1 MREQFRKFA
10 PVFGALV
17 VSLALAPVAGAQCGG
32 LVIPHVHPSAGA
44 GQAAM
49 PQLLRAGLLTVGD
62 EDNQEAAIV
71 GFWHV
76 KFVVGSGSSAQTIDA
91 GYSQWHADGTEIMN
105 SGGRA
110 PITSNFCL
118 GVWKQVGYRQYKLN
132 HLAAAWDPTPATTA
146 PERNADGASA
156 DPGIRDRGPGGE
168 PLRRDVHH
176 RPVSGEREPG
186 GACSGDHHRDA
197 DHSQHA
203 GKQHFLAP
211 CRLLTAL
218 ARSSRANGARA
229 FLLAGF
235 LWIHD
240 SWL

>member
-32 LVIPHVHPSAGA
+32 LVMPHVHPSAGA

-132 HLAAAWDPTPATTA
+132 HLAAAWDPTPATNA
-146 PERNADGASA
+146 PNGTLMGPAQIQEFVTV
-156 DPGIRDRGPGGE
+156 GPGGNHFTGTFTIDQYLE
-168 PLRRDVHH
+168 NGNLVAH
-176 RPVSGEREPG
+176 V
-186 GACSGDHHRDA
+186 
-197 DHSQHA
+197 A
-203 GKQHFLAP
+203 GTITGTRITVNTP
-211 CRLLTAL
+211 E
-218 ARSSRANGARA
+218 SSI
-229 FLLAGF
+229 F
-235 LWIHD
+235 
-240 SWL
+240 